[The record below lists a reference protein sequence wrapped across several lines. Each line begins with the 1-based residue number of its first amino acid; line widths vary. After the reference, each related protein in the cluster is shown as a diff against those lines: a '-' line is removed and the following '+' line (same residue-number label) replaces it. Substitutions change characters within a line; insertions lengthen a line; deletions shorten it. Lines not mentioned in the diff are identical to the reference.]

1 MAGDGPRFGAAG
13 GPDRHGGV
21 RERDRNSGVASAEL
35 TEAWIRAYGR
45 DPDPSDAWDHAI
57 KAVEAIL
64 IPIVVSKA
72 GQAAV
77 GSRDRCTRSTRPPL
91 AARSAWRRRRPEPCA
106 ARRHA
111 SPDVAQPQPRP
122 PRRVAGAP
130 PGTTIEEARS
140 VVHLAVKSSA

>member
-1 MAGDGPRFGAAG
+1 MDENVGAVLGDEAVALLP
-13 GPDRHGGV
+13 V
-21 RERDRNSGVASAEL
+21 ERDRTLARGGSIWRATAHGLERRVDPTVTAAFESATGTGDVASAEL

-64 IPIVVSKA
+64 IPIVVSEA

-91 AARSAWRRRRPEPCA
+91 AARSAWRRRRPERRA
-106 ARRHA
+106 ARRQCFA
-111 SPDVAQPQPRP
+111 
-122 PRRVAGAP
+122 
-130 PGTTIEEARS
+130 
-140 VVHLAVKSSA
+140 